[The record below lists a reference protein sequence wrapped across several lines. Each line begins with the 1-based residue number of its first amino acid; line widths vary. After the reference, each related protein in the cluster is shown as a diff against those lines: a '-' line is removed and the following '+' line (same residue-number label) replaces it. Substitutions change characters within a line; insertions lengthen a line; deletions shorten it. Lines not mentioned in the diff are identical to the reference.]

1 MQIAQ
6 VLKTGIETLKY
17 SAIDSAEL
25 DARLLLQH
33 VLKYTPERLFLNL
46 KSDINPSEEKLY
58 FELIFKRKN
67 NEPLAKIIGK
77 KSFWESSFF
86 VNNHTLDPRPDSE
99 VMISAAKKLF
109 VNKEYNYRFLD
120 LGTGSG
126 CLILSLLYEFPC
138 ATAIATDISPEAIEV
153 AKKNA
158 IALGFDSRITF
169 VTGNWGDGIDEKFD
183 FIISN
188 PPYIPT
194 EEIKTLSA
202 DVKNYDPFS
211 ALDGGIDGLDHY
223 KYLSSQILHLLKPNA
238 YAILEFGY
246 QQCESIKKIFS
257 SYEIIDVL
265 HDLASIERA
274 IILRAN

>member
-6 VLKTGIETLKY
+6 ALKTGIDALKC
-17 SAIDSAEL
+17 SAIESAEL

-33 VLKYTPERLFLNL
+33 VLEYTPERLFLNL
-46 KSDINPSEEKLY
+46 KSNINLREEKLY

-77 KSFWESSFF
+77 KSFWESSFY
-86 VNNHTLDPRPDSE
+86 VNKHTLDPRPDSE
-99 VMISAAKKLF
+99 VMISAAKKLL
-109 VNKEYNYRFLD
+109 VNKKQNYRFLD

-126 CLILSLLYEFPC
+126 CLILSLLHEFPS
-138 ATAIATDISPEAIEV
+138 ATAIATDISSEAIAV
-153 AKKNA
+153 AQKNA
-158 IALGFDSRITF
+158 RALGFENRVTF
-169 VTGNWGDGIDEKFD
+169 VIQNWGDGIDEKFD

-194 EEIKTLSA
+194 EEIKTLSP
-202 DVKNYDPFS
+202 DVKNYDPLS
-211 ALDGGIDGLDHY
+211 ALDGGIDGFDHY

-246 QQCESIKKIFS
+246 QQCEDIRKIFN

-265 HDLASIERA
+265 QDLSNIERA
-274 IILRAN
+274 IILKVI